1 MSKTKL
7 ALNVVEDLKQ
17 LASSIET
24 LVKTMESNEEAP
36 APKVSSIT
44 LEQVRAVLAEKSQ
57 AGKQPQVKALIK
69 KFGADK
75 LTQIPE
81 DRYEELLKEVEGI

>member
-7 ALNVVEDLKQ
+7 VLNVVEDLKQ

-36 APKVSSIT
+36 KLT
-44 LEQVRAVLAEKSQ
+44 LENVRAVLAEKSQ
-57 AGKQPQVKALIK
+57 SGKQPQVKALIK

-75 LTQIPE
+75 LTEIPK
-81 DRYEELLKEVEGI
+81 DRYEELLKEAEGI

>member
-36 APKVSSIT
+36 KLT
-44 LEQVRAVLAEKSQ
+44 LENVRAVLAEKSQ
-57 AGKQPQVKALIK
+57 SGKQPQVKSLIK

-75 LTQIPE
+75 LTEIPQ
-81 DRYEELLKEVEGI
+81 DRYEELLKEAEGI